1 MTRELRGMAVVGEY
15 SSRFAADLAAARLA
29 EARIDA
35 AVIGDPAA
43 AIAPHHVTRP
53 GFRLLVR
60 REAEDLA
67 RSALG
72 GPAGPDPEAD
82 ELDGWF
88 YQRRFGDRPAW
99 VRAATWALILA
110 IPVPVVLAALGLLAV
125 LVARSFPT

>member
-15 SSRFAADLAAARLA
+15 GSRFDADLAAARLA

-35 AVIGDPAA
+35 AVVGDPAA
-43 AIAPHHVTRP
+43 GIAPHHVTRR
-53 GFRLLVR
+53 GFQVLVR
-60 REAEDLA
+60 RDAEELA
-67 RSALG
+67 RTALA
-72 GPAGPDPEAD
+72 PASGPDPEAD
-82 ELDGWF
+82 ELDGWY

-110 IPVPVVLAALGLLAV
+110 IPVPVVLAAIGLLAV